1 MPVNEHFPI
10 RNQYRKVT
18 IAVDLDGKLAPYA
31 NNETLGTPDPAL
43 VDWMRRLSTRA
54 QFVVFSARPVAH
66 TPEVQEWLARHDI
79 PVAHVAMGS
88 KPPADL
94 FIDDKG
100 LNAPLDAAEDWL
112 EWRLAG
118 RDDTKW
124 ADGTIAGPLADEH
137 AQCWE
142 NPERPELPEHLV
154 NTFRAIVPVS
164 GGIDSTT
171 AWAMAVHAGHRVVP
185 VYVDTGAS
193 YSHPEWHTVL
203 ALHEIIG
210 GPAPTVVQ
218 VGEVPYQ
225 RWLHVDRARNAIIVN
240 RLARLLPVGVWGEI
254 WFGNLADWA
263 ETPVYGGDKSHHW
276 LLRINHLLT
285 LDGLDWRVVSPLGS
299 MRKDDAVRW
308 LLSRGL
314 DDVVRTTR
322 SCYDIDEPC
331 LACRSCF
338 RREIAMVLAGM
349 THDVGDRP
357 LDVWSDGF
365 RAQRDDLIE
374 RLRRTQTA
382 LDWHPLR
389 TRAVAGLFLKESP
402 T

>member
-1 MPVNEHFPI
+1 MSECGSNGCGCAAPSMTLSEPKAADTRLTRALYRIENMDCPTEEALI
-10 RNQYRKVT
+10 RDKLSKLPGVAGLEFNLIQRTLRVT
-18 IAVDLDGKLAPYA
+18 HAPDALPGVLAALRSLGFEAEVREAAALANPPAPEPSRTHWWPLAVSGVMATLAEVVSWLNGGNHGVVIALALVAIFTGGLSTYKKGWIALRNRNLNINALMSIAV
-31 NNETLGTPDPAL
+31 
-43 VDWMRRLSTRA
+43 
-54 QFVVFSARPVAH
+54 
-66 TPEVQEWLARHDI
+66 
-79 PVAHVAMGS
+79 
-88 KPPADL
+88 
-94 FIDDKG
+94 
-100 LNAPLDAAEDWL
+100 
-112 EWRLAG
+112 
-118 RDDTKW
+118 
-124 ADGTIAGPLADEH
+124 
-137 AQCWE
+137 
-142 NPERPELPEHLV
+142 
-154 NTFRAIVPVS
+154 
-164 GGIDSTT
+164 
-171 AWAMAVHAGHRVVP
+171 
-185 VYVDTGAS
+185 TGAMLIG
-193 YSHPEWHTVL
+193 HWPEAAMVMVL
-203 ALHEIIG
+203 FAL
-210 GPAPTVVQ
+210 A
-218 VGEVPYQ
+218 EVIEAKS
-225 RWLHVDRARNAIIVN
+225 LDRARNAIIMN
-240 RLARLLPVGVWGEI
+240 RLARLLPDAWGEI